1 MLIVTV
7 EILKTPVAFSAAT
20 ILGRT
25 INQLV
30 LANVFGHSAVL
41 SGEGFNTLREFRKR
55 RTVEVDMTIKP
66 HLNHVG
72 GKLLRC
78 LLQPCGVLKRG
89 KTMRTTGDVG
99 VMKNSCIEQSVVG
112 MLGINNLI
120 GFGEFQKIIGGQRIV
135 VDRPRLEANQQTQK
149 KQKANGSIHGSG

>member
-7 EILKTPVAFSAAT
+7 KILKTSVAFSATT

-55 RTVEVDMTIKP
+55 RTVEVDMIIKP

-78 LLQPCGVLKRG
+78 LLQSCGVLKRG
-89 KTMRTTGDVG
+89 ETMRTTGDVG
-99 VMKNSCIEQSVVG
+99 GMEDSRIEQRVVG
-112 MLGINNLI
+112 MLRINNLI
-120 GFGEFQKIIGGQRIV
+120 GFGEFQKIIGRQRIV

>member
-1 MLIVTV
+1 MLIVAV
-7 EILKTPVAFSAAT
+7 EILKTSIALSATT

-30 LANVFGHSAVL
+30 LANVFGHSAVI

-55 RTVEVDMTIKP
+55 RTVEVDMIIKT

-78 LLQPCGVLKRG
+78 LLQSRAMLKWG
-89 KTMRTTGDVG
+89 ESVRTTGDVG
-99 VMKNSCIEQSVVG
+99 GMEDSRIEQRVVG
-112 MLGINNLI
+112 VLGIDSLSD
-120 GFGEFQKIIGGQRIV
+120 FGEF
-135 VDRPRLEANQQTQK
+135 
-149 KQKANGSIHGSG
+149 